1 MSQLNEFFKPEA
13 LFSRDNP
20 FLKSVEKSH
29 RLVFEALDKT
39 ARLQLELAEDLL
51 DMNRSRFDSLYKHE
65 SFTDV
70 LADQQNLAAELGE
83 RAKRYAEDLQ
93 EVFGEVQAEVTE
105 AANEFAAEA
114 KPRKSAPKSKK
125 AA

>member
-1 MSQLNEFFKPEA
+1 MSQLNEYFKPEA

-29 RLVFEALDKT
+29 RLVFETLDKT
-39 ARLQLELAEDLL
+39 ARLQLALAEDLL
-51 DMNRSRFDSLYKHE
+51 DLNRGRFDSLYE
-65 SFTDV
+65 PQSFADV
-70 LADQQNLAAELGE
+70 LAEQQNLAAELGK
-83 RAKRYAEDLQ
+83 RAVRYAEDLQ
-93 EVFGEVQAEVTE
+93 EVLGEVQAEVTE
-105 AANEFAAEA
+105 AANELAAEA

>member
-20 FLKSVEKSH
+20 FLKSVQKSH
-29 RLVFEALDKT
+29 RLVFETLDKT
-39 ARLQLELAEDLL
+39 ARLQLALAEDLL
-51 DMNRSRFDSLYKHE
+51 DMNRSRFNSLYE
-65 SFTDV
+65 TQSFADL
-70 LADQQNLAAELGE
+70 LANQQNLAAELGE

-93 EVFGEVQAEVTE
+93 EVFGEVQEEVTE
-105 AANEFAAEA
+105 AANELAAEA
-114 KPRKSAPKSKK
+114 KPRKSVRKTKK